1 MSARLSTNFYSDIS
15 NFWTWFNKRVSFIVH
30 ASIECMNITKNIA
43 VFIYLLYDWDLSRSI
58 GYRSIEESSHIHI
71 FFLFLGGWGRSF
83 LLFLF
88 LLVVLLG
95 LFSRCSGSGSGS
107 GSAWNST
114 EVEERWDIFSG
125 KSLCE
130 ELGPE
135 TFNLNSW
142 GGNQFCDLLA

>member
-1 MSARLSTNFYSDIS
+1 MSNLWIWSS
-15 NFWTWFNKRVSFIVH
+15 KRVSRTVH
-30 ASIECMNITKNIA
+30 ASKECIEITKKIA

-88 LLVVLLG
+88 LLLLLLG
-95 LFSRCSGSGSGS
+95 LLSRCSSRGSGS

-125 KSLCE
+125 KSLGE

-135 TFNLNSW
+135 TFNLHSW
-142 GGNQFCDLLA
+142 GGNQFWDLLA